1 MERLEVTEKK
11 RSEQLS
17 QNKEVLLSKL
27 ELEATLKH
35 ERRKMKEVLD
45 GKGNAVLREKITAL
59 ETKLAEMSISEKQV
73 KTKERAQ
80 QKKVDESNNLLELV
94 KTDLRTKVEVERKQ
108 HETRIDKMKLEL
120 TECWLNVDELRSE
133 VKQWKDK
140 YEILREGM
148 E

>member
-1 MERLEVTEKK
+1 M
-11 RSEQLS
+11 
-17 QNKEVLLSKL
+17 
-27 ELEATLKH
+27 
-35 ERRKMKEVLD
+35 
-45 GKGNAVLREKITAL
+45 
-59 ETKLAEMSISEKQV
+59 
-73 KTKERAQ
+73 
-80 QKKVDESNNLLELV
+80 LELV